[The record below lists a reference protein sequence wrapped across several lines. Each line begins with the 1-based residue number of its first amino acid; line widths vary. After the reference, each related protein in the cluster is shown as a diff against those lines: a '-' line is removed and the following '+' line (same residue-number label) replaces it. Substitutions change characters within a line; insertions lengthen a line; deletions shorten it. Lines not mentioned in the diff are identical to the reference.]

1 MKRVLFWLSF
11 LASGLV
17 IWQCSQ
23 APKFQTYSLETLF
36 DYKSVGSATFSPDE
50 KNIAYISNAS
60 GVHNIWTVP
69 IKGGTPK
76 QLTNETKNTIL
87 FVTWCPKRDS
97 LIYAQDE
104 GGNENFHLY
113 IMPAKGGPATDLTP
127 GKEVRA
133 DFLEWSKDG
142 NSFLYNCN
150 KRDPRFFDIYKFE
163 LSTGQSEMIYQTMGA
178 ESFADWS
185 DDGKKM
191 AFSLF
196 YVATD
201 MDILLYDIESKKME
215 NLTEHQ
221 GQGEIVNAPA
231 TFSPDSKYLYF
242 VTDKDGEFY
251 KLKKI
256 NLDTKEQETVEE
268 SNWDVVSAN
277 FSFNG
282 RYFVTAI
289 NEDGS
294 TKIKVKDLVEKKDVP
309 LPQLPNG
316 EIRGLEFSRSE
327 RYLIYY
333 FNGDRQPTNLYVID
347 LKNNKNTQLTNSL
360 PKEID
365 QRNLSESEL
374 VRYATFDGKE
384 IPAYL
389 YRPVNL
395 KPGEKAP
402 AIIEVHG
409 GPMYQSTKSFSPLRQ
424 YLINQGYVVLLP
436 NVRGSTGYGK
446 TYYTLDD
453 HDWGGAPLQDVVWG
467 KKFLATLDYVD
478 TSKVI
483 IYGGSYGGYMTL
495 AALTFTPEVFAAG
508 LDEVGP
514 SNLQT
519 LLASVP
525 PYWEPY
531 KKYFYR
537 EVGDPKK
544 DQKFLKERSPL
555 FSADRIQ
562 RPLFVIQGANDPRVK
577 QQESD
582 SIVEAIK
589 KRGGVVDYMIFPDEG
604 HGLRKKENRIKAYN
618 KMKEFLDQYIMN
630 KPAA

>member
-1 MKRVLFWLSF
+1 MKKVLYLIS
-11 LASGLV
+11 AGLLLL
-17 IWQCSQ
+17 IGWQCSQ
-23 APKFQTYSLETLF
+23 TPKFKNYPLETFF
-36 DYKSVGSATFSPDE
+36 DYKAVSSATFSPEE
-50 KNIAYISNAS
+50 KTIAYISNAS

-69 IKGGTPK
+69 TSGGTPK
-76 QLTNETKNTIL
+76 QLTNEAKNTIV
-87 FVTWCPKRDS
+87 FVTWCPNRDS
-97 LIYAQDE
+97 LIYGQDQ

-113 IMPAKGGPATDLTP
+113 IMPARGGPATELTP
-127 GKEVRA
+127 GANVRA
-133 DFLEWSKDG
+133 EFLKWAKDG
-142 NSFLYNCN
+142 NSFLYMSNQ
-150 KRDPRFFDIYKFE
+150 RIPQFFDIYKMD
-163 LSTGQSEMIYQTMGA
+163 LNTGKSEMLYQTQGS

-185 DDGKKM
+185 DDGKKL

-201 MDILLYDIESKKME
+201 MDALVYDIESKKME

-221 GQGEIVNAPA
+221 GQGEIVNGPV
-231 TFSPDSKYLYF
+231 TFSPDSKWLYF
-242 VTDKDGEFY
+242 VNDKDSEFM
-251 KLKKI
+251 KLKRI
-256 NLDTKEQETVEE
+256 NLATKAVETIEE
-268 SNWDVVSAN
+268 PDWDVISAG

-282 RYFVTAI
+282 RYFVTGI

-294 TKIKVKDLVEKKDVP
+294 TKIKITDVQANKEVP

-316 EIRGLEFSRSE
+316 EIKGLDFSRSE

-333 FNGDRQPTNLYVID
+333 FNGDRQPTNLYIVD
-347 LKNNKNTQLTNSL
+347 LQNNKNQQLTNSL

-374 VRYATFDGKE
+374 VRYATFDGKQ

-389 YRPVNL
+389 YKPVNL
-395 KPGEKAP
+395 KAGEKRP
-402 AIIEVHG
+402 VIIEVHG
-409 GPMYQSTKSFSPLRQ
+409 GPMFQSTKSFSPLRQ
-424 YLINQGYVVLLP
+424 YLVNNGYVVLLP

-446 TYYTLDD
+446 TYHILDD

-478 TSKVI
+478 TAKVVI
-483 IYGGSYGGYMTL
+483 LGGSYGGYMTL
-495 AALTFTPEVFAAG
+495 AGLTFAPDVFAAG
-508 LDEVGP
+508 VDICGP

-525 PYWEPY
+525 PYWEPFI
-531 KKYFYR
+531 KYFHR

-582 SIVEAIK
+582 QIVDALK
-589 KRGGVVDYMIFPDEG
+589 KKGGVVEYMIFPDEG
-604 HGLRKKENRIKAYN
+604 HGLRKKENQIKAYN
-618 KMKEFLDQYIMN
+618 RVREFLDQHIMN
-630 KPAA
+630 KAS